1 MIRVMGEGAEI
12 FEPLAETAFSILK
25 LKGSAVISVTVIND
39 AEMLE
44 LNTRTRGIEKAT
56 DVLSYPAIK
65 EIKPFTKANY
75 PYCFNPEYRAVQI
88 GDIAINRD
96 AAARQSEEYGTGER
110 EVKYLFVHGLLH
122 VLGFDHMNDED
133 KAAMRKVEE
142 AVLNAPTR
150 LGFFTIAGRPN
161 AGKSSLVN
169 AMVGARVSIV
179 SPRAQTTRDNIR
191 GVCTEGNVQMVFT
204 DTPGSFTPRNKLDEY
219 MARCIRASYDDVDGV
234 IVVLDATKG
243 FTEPDREFISARL
256 KGNPAVYVVV
266 NKVDLAGYERVYPIL
281 TQLSEFMA
289 EAEGRKAIKEVIPV
303 SCRTGE
309 NVDTLKEILKEKC
322 NLSEFLFER
331 DEYTDRSARFIA
343 SEIVREKALLFL
355 QKEIPHGIAVV
366 IASYDESKTES
377 DKLVINADIIVERKS
392 HKPIV
397 IGDGGEKIKRI
408 GMSARK
414 ELEEVLGEGVDLRLF
429 VKVRPDWR
437 DNTAILTE
445 LSYRKKRGE

>member
-1 MIRVMGEGAEI
+1 MIRVMGEGAEL

-25 LKGSAVISVTVIND
+25 LEGSAVISVTVID
-39 AEMLE
+39 DKEMLE

-65 EIKPFTKANY
+65 EVKPFTKANY
-75 PYCFNPEYRAVQI
+75 PYNFNPEYRAVQI

-110 EVKYLFVHGLLH
+110 EIKYLFVHGLLH
-122 VLGFDHMNDED
+122 VLGYDHMTGED
-133 KAAMRKVEE
+133 KAVMRDAEE
-142 AVLNAPTR
+142 RILNAPTR
-150 LGFFTIAGRPN
+150 LGFFTVAGRPN

-169 AMVGARVSIV
+169 AIVGARVSIV
-179 SPRAQTTRDNIR
+179 SPKAQTTRDNIR
-191 GVCTEGNVQMVFT
+191 GVCTEGNVQMIFT
-204 DTPGSFTPRNKLDEY
+204 DTPGSFAPRNKLDEY
-219 MARCIRASYDDVDGV
+219 MVKCIRSSYDDVDGV
-234 IVVLDATKG
+234 VIVLDATKG
-243 FTEPDREFISARL
+243 LTDPDKAFIGERL
-256 KGNPAVYVVV
+256 KGNPCVYVVV

-281 TQLSEFMA
+281 NQLSQFMTA
-289 EAEGRKAIKEVIPV
+289 AEGRKPIKEVIPL

-309 NVDTLKEILKEKC
+309 NVDTLKEILKECC
-322 NLSEFLFER
+322 NISEFLFER

-355 QKEIPHGIAVV
+355 QREIPHGIAVV
-366 IASYDESKTES
+366 ITSYDETRKES
-377 DKLVINADIIVERKS
+377 DKIVINADIIVERKS

-408 GMSARK
+408 GTSARK

-437 DNTAILTE
+437 DNSAILTE
-445 LSYRKKRGE
+445 LSYRKKKGE